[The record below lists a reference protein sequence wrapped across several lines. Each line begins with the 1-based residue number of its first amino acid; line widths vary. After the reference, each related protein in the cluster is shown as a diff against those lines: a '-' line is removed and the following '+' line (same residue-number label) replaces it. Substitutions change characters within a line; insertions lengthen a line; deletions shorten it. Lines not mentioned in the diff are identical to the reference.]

1 MIRRSVS
8 ARGSIASTPGWL
20 HGALAVVLALALSG
34 CVTVTTEPRAVL
46 LEEHN
51 QVRVQRLN
59 CAEAIEKA
67 RHAAGTARSLDPH
80 GFRLVTWNIHKQ
92 GDKGWQADLGRF
104 AREAD
109 IMLLQEL
116 VLDPEIRRIIEGAG
130 LQWAMASSFLN
141 EDIDIGVLTGARVS
155 PVATCTQRIVEPLLR
170 IPKSSVI
177 TWYAISGSDRTLAV
191 ANMHAINFSLSLGA
205 YREQLDAM
213 REALADHDGPII
225 FAGDLNTWTQGR
237 YDAVQAVARSLR
249 LEEITFAR
257 DRRKLFFGKQL
268 DHIFVRGLAMVDSS
282 ATEVTSSDHNPV
294 EATLRL
300 P

>member
-1 MIRRSVS
+1 MIRRLSSASVS
-8 ARGSIASTPGWL
+8 IANASGWWRGAVT
-20 HGALAVVLALALSG
+20 VVLTLALSA
-34 CVTVTTEPRAVL
+34 CVTITTEPRAVL
-46 LEEHN
+46 LGEHS

-59 CAEAIEKA
+59 CAEAIGKA
-67 RHAAGTARSLDPH
+67 RHAPATAHALDPH
-80 GFRLVTWNIHKQ
+80 GFRLITWNIHKQ

-104 AREAD
+104 AGDAD
-109 IMLLQEL
+109 ILLLQEL

-141 EDIDIGVLTGARVS
+141 RDIDIGVLTGARVS

-177 TWYAISGSDRTLAV
+177 TWYAIKDSDRTLAV

-205 YREQLDAM
+205 YREQLDGM
-213 REALADHDGPII
+213 REALADHEGPII
-225 FAGDLNTWTQGR
+225 FAGDLNTWTEGR
-237 YDAVQAVARSLR
+237 YDAVKAVAKSLG
-249 LEEITFAR
+249 LEEITFAK

-282 ATEVTSSDHNPV
+282 AMEVTSSDHNPV